1 MKLNRIFTTAAVL
14 AAIAFS
20 AAAWEN
26 PPDHEFTATA
36 VMTTS
41 QGTRS
46 MPVTLVART
55 YTSIDDALRLEKV
68 LADGGQGAL
77 LSALRGMNNGRLRL
91 GALEMPVSLVAA
103 EEISDGYRYFFI
115 TARRLHVEEVNSS
128 SPSLEYPFG
137 VAVFELGDFGT
148 GDGEIYPEAAIRI
161 DDEGSV
167 VIEEYQGEPGQLK
180 DVTKKE
186 SW

>member
-1 MKLNRIFTTAAVL
+1 MKLNRIFATAAVL
-14 AAIAFS
+14 AAITLPTAG
-20 AAAWEN
+20 WEN
-26 PPDHEFTATA
+26 PPTTQFTATA

-46 MPVTLVART
+46 MPVTFIVRN
-55 YTSIDDALRLEKV
+55 YTSMDRARSLEEV
-68 LADGGQGAL
+68 LANGGQGAL
-77 LSALRGMNNGRLRL
+77 LATLKGMNNGRIRL

-103 EEISDGYRYFFI
+103 EEIRDGYRYFFI

-128 SPSLEYPFG
+128 SPSLDYPFG

-148 GDGEIYPEAAIRI
+148 GDGEIYPAAAIRI

-167 VIEEYQGEPGQLK
+167 VIQEYDGEPGRLK
-180 DVTKKE
+180 DVLKQ
-186 SW
+186 

>member
-1 MKLNRIFTTAAVL
+1 MKLNQSFAIAAVL
-14 AAIAFS
+14 VVMTIPAAG
-20 AAAWEN
+20 WEN

-46 MPVTLVART
+46 MPVTFIARS
-55 YTSIDDALRLEKV
+55 YTSIDRARSLEEV
-68 LADGGQGAL
+68 LANGGQGAL
-77 LSALRGMNNGRLRL
+77 LATLKGMNDGRIRL

-128 SPSLEYPFG
+128 SPSLDYPFG

-167 VIEEYQGEPGQLK
+167 VIEEYDGEPGQLK
-180 DVTKKE
+180 DVKKQR
-186 SW
+186 